1 MNNEAAHSAS
11 PLDFVR
17 GLFPFRL
24 GLILLLAAAAALL
37 LALPQALLPPA
48 PAQAQSP
55 QVILV
60 PNDWAL
66 IPEGLLRQGA
76 DPPPPP
82 HGTQFR
88 LIFVS

>member
-55 QVILV
+55 
-60 PNDWAL
+60 
-66 IPEGLLRQGA
+66 
-76 DPPPPP
+76 
-82 HGTQFR
+82 
-88 LIFVS
+88 